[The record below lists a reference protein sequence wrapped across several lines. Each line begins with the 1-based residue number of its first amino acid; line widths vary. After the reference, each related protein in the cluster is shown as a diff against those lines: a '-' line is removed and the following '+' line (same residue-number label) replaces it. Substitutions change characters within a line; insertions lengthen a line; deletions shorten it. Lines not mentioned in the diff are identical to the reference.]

1 MPPPPRRRRP
11 RPPSSRIRQP
21 WRSPLIALVALVNLS
36 AAGYRYT
43 EGWDWG
49 DCYWMVLVILTT
61 LGWSDG
67 TTQPLSAAGR
77 VVTTLSIAGGLVV
90 VQVAIQGLLGLTD
103 SGYFRRMREL
113 RFRRWLLTMNDH
125 VILCGYGRIGRE
137 IADQI
142 TSEGVPLLVVEMD
155 QGRKEA
161 AEEQGL
167 PVLQADATLDETLM
181 EAGIHHCRSLVA
193 ALPNNAANLYVVL
206 SARGIAP
213 RCRLIA
219 RSDSDEAARKLRLA
233 GADQVVSPYVAGGR
247 SMAATAL
254 RPLAVQFMDLLAGS
268 ECEVEEFQLSGNGQ
282 LLGDLNGRTLAE
294 LELRRRTGALV
305 LAVRMPAPKAN
316 NPSVYRGI
324 TSAPLPPKLI
334 TNPNGDVRLLP
345 GQLLV
350 VMGSKEELQR
360 FAQLLGPALEGVEAM
375 TN

>member
-1 MPPPPRRRRP
+1 MLPPSRRRRP
-11 RPPSSRIRQP
+11 RPPSSRIRRP
-21 WRSPLIALVALVNLS
+21 WRSPLIALVALVNVS

-67 TTQPLSAAGR
+67 TTEPLSGAGR

-90 VQVAIQGLLGLTD
+90 VQVAIQSLLGLTE

-142 TSEGVPLLVVEMD
+142 TAEGVPLLVVEMD

-167 PVLQADATLDETLM
+167 PVLQADATLDETLL

-268 ECEVEEFQLSGNGQ
+268 ECEVEEFQLSANGQ

-324 TSAPLPPKLI
+324 TNLPPPPKLI
-334 TNPNGDVRLLP
+334 ANPNGDVRLLA

-360 FAQLLGPALEGVEAM
+360 FAQLLGPAVEGVEAM

>member
-1 MPPPPRRRRP
+1 M
-11 RPPSSRIRQP
+11 
-21 WRSPLIALVALVNLS
+21 NLS
-36 AAGYRYT
+36 AAGYRLT

-67 TTQPLSAAGR
+67 TSEPLSGAGR

-90 VQVAIQGLLGLTD
+90 VQMTIQGLLGLTE

-113 RFRRWLLTMNDH
+113 RFRRWLLTMHDH

-142 TSEGVPLLVVEMD
+142 TAEGVPLLVVEMD
-155 QGRKEA
+155 QGRKGA
-161 AEEQGL
+161 AEERGL

-181 EAGIHHCRSLVA
+181 EAGIHNCRSLVA
-193 ALPNNAANLYVVL
+193 ALPSNAANLYVVL

-268 ECEVEEFQLSGNGQ
+268 DCEVEEFQISSNGQ

-305 LAVRMPAPKAN
+305 LAVRMPVPKAT
-316 NPSVYRGI
+316 NPSIYRGI
-324 TSAPLPPKLI
+324 TSAPPPPQLI

-360 FAQLLGPALEGVEAM
+360 FVELLGAAVEGMELM